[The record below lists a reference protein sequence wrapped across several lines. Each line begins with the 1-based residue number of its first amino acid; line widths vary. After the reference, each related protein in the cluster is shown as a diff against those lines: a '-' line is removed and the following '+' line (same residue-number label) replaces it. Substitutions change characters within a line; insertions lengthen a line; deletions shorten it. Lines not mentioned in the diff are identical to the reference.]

1 MSVTFSRIKKFVVV
15 VVVAREGLND
25 LDNGDRFLSELNGL
39 FLSVWEG
46 LKSNQKSWLL
56 MAIVFFISVT
66 SKFRQRT
73 TGTAGLRYGST
84 CPLVYG
90 M

>member
-15 VVVAREGLND
+15 AVVAREGLND

-46 LKSNQKSWLL
+46 LK
-56 MAIVFFISVT
+56 
-66 SKFRQRT
+66 
-73 TGTAGLRYGST
+73 
-84 CPLVYG
+84 
-90 M
+90 